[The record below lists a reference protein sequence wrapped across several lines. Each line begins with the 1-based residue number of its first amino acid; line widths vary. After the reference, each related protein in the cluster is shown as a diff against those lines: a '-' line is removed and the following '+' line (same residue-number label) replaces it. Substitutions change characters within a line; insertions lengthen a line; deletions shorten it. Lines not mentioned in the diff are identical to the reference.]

1 MRRAAAVL
9 AALAT
14 FAAFAGGAA
23 AGELRGHVR
32 LALPGLTLPDVGP
45 VVVYLESEKPSAA
58 PVPPPATMRQQNAQ
72 FSPPFL
78 AVARGG
84 EVAMPNGDA
93 IYHNAFSFSSPN
105 EFDLGLYPA
114 GESRAV
120 AFRHPGVVR
129 IFCSI
134 HEAMNGTVFVSPT
147 PWFAVVDADGS
158 FAIPSVPAGKYR
170 VRTWAEKLPPVEK
183 PLQMGRGAKT
193 VDLTLGSPGDRP

>member
-1 MRRAAAVL
+1 MRRAAALLAAL

-14 FAAFAGGAA
+14 PAMFAGGAA
-23 AGELRGHVR
+23 GGELRGHVR

-45 VVVYLESEKPSAA
+45 VVVYLESEKPAAA
-58 PVPPPATMRQQNAQ
+58 PATPTAVMRQVNAR

-78 AVARGG
+78 AVAKDS
-84 EVAMPNGDA
+84 EVAMPNDDA

-114 GESRAV
+114 GESRAA

-134 HEAMNGTVFVSPT
+134 HEAMNGTVFVAPT

-158 FAIPSVPAGKYR
+158 FAIPAVPAGKYR

-183 PLQMGRGAKT
+183 PLQMGAAAKT
-193 VDLTLGSPGDRP
+193 LDLTLGSPE